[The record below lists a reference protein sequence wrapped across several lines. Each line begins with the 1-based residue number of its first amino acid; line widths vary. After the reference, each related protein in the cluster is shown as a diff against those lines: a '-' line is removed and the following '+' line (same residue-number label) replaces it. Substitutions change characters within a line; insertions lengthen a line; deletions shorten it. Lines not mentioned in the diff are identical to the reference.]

1 MYSYYEYAVGYPSD
15 NAGISVVHAR
25 TYDTLTLIL
34 NTEIVV
40 ISTKMLDGK
49 SSQHLVVRASKREDA
64 AGNKNRM

>member
-34 NTEIVV
+34 NTGIVV
-40 ISTKMLDGK
+40 ISNK
-49 SSQHLVVRASKREDA
+49 HVRREIITTS
-64 AGNKNRM
+64 GG